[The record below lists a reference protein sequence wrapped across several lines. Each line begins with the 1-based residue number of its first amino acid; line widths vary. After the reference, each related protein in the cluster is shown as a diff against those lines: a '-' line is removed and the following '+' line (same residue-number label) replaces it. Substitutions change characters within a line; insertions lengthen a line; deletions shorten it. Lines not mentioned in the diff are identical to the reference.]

1 MVRPFGRALAYSW
14 KNIHGQCS
22 VCWTRED
29 IDEASLTPET
39 KQILYSLLE
48 DDTIETVIHF
58 KSSGY
63 NDPGVYHRAPEDC
76 YPADWSEDR
85 ELDHVT
91 VNEKPIEGPAA
102 DELFK
107 LHTDVVNEAELN
119 KDENYDGYDDRDDD
133 D

>member
-1 MVRPFGRALAYSW
+1 MGRPFGRSRAYGW
-14 KNIHGQCS
+14 KNIQGTCF
-22 VCWTRED
+22 VETTRED
-29 IDEASLTPET
+29 TDKASLTPET

-63 NDPGVYHRAPEDC
+63 NDPGKYYGAPEDC
-76 YPADWSEDR
+76 YPAGWEDDR
-85 ELDHVT
+85 ELEHVT

-107 LHTDVVNEAELN
+107 LHFDVVEETEL
-119 KDENYDGYDDRDDD
+119 DTLEPDYSE
-133 D
+133 